1 MSLSDPI
8 KVMIRVVEVLEKL
21 RIPYYLGGSLASSV
35 YGTPRATQDI
45 DIVADIQLR
54 HVKLFVSSFT
64 EEEFYIDEEMIKEAI
79 ASKSSFNIIHLEAM
93 IKVDIF
99 IFNDTSFAQSEMSR
113 RRREL
118 IMSDPESFVSLP
130 TPEDIILQKL
140 LWFNMGG
147 RVSDRQWQDI
157 LGVINVQSNKLDLT
171 YLNSWAKKLNL
182 FELLQQALKD
192 AKM

>member
-45 DIVADIQLR
+45 DIVADIQFQ
-54 HVKLFVSSFT
+54 HVKLFVNSFT

-171 YLNSWAKKLNL
+171 YLNLWAKKLNL

>member
-45 DIVADIQLR
+45 DIVADIQFQ
-54 HVKLFVSSFT
+54 HVKLFVNSFT

-99 IFNDTSFAQSEMSR
+99 IFNNTSFAQSEMSR

-171 YLNSWAKKLNL
+171 YLNLWAKKLNL

>member
-35 YGTPRATQDI
+35 YGTPRATKDI
-45 DIVADIQLR
+45 DIVADIQFQ
-54 HVKLFVSSFT
+54 HVKLFVSSFA

-140 LWFNMGG
+140 LWFEMGG

>member
-1 MSLSDPI
+1 
-8 KVMIRVVEVLEKL
+8 
-21 RIPYYLGGSLASSV
+21 
-35 YGTPRATQDI
+35 
-45 DIVADIQLR
+45 
-54 HVKLFVSSFT
+54 
-64 EEEFYIDEEMIKEAI
+64 
-79 ASKSSFNIIHLEAM
+79 M